1 MDRRKRR
8 NPVVTGVNH
17 TYGGYGLDGGKK
29 KKKKGVSGR
38 FRAILAAA
46 ALVVFVL
53 VVLGYTLSG
62 SGRSDVGR
70 VTRVGAT
77 LSQNVVP
84 FGDSVVF
91 YDGTTLYCV
100 SPSGSNLWSYQ
111 IGLNADYDATDEH
124 IVAWSGNDIYMLG
137 SRGNLIFN
145 DNLSDSIQFASAGE
159 DYVAAFIG
167 DPDNGVI
174 SVFNDEGQIVDNIT
188 VENQT
193 MLNMGFFKS
202 PTTSS
207 TQETEMLWALGL
219 DTSGTVISTEL
230 QTFQPGKLA
239 TGKSSLG
246 ENIAYAV
253 YFADGILNVVDTRQ
267 IAHYNYRIIEQQN
280 PTLIYGYTLERV
292 KEYRGTTYQLLIP
305 AQEQDEGVR
314 INNVRLIY
322 GNQDRVLHLPGECL
336 AVELGTRSVYGFS
349 SGAVYVCRYG
359 ETMFKSYALPVNVTS
374 VLGMISDNRAV
385 VTSGSDVY
393 VIELPT

>member
-305 AQEQDEGVR
+305 AQEQDEGHGK
-314 INNVRLIY
+314 NASF
-322 GNQDRVLHLPGECL
+322 HGE
-336 AVELGTRSVYGFS
+336 VSFT
-349 SGAVYVCRYG
+349 
-359 ETMFKSYALPVNVTS
+359 KK
-374 VLGMISDNRAV
+374 
-385 VTSGSDVY
+385 
-393 VIELPT
+393 

>member
-1 MDRRKRR
+1 
-8 NPVVTGVNH
+8 
-17 TYGGYGLDGGKK
+17 
-29 KKKKGVSGR
+29 
-38 FRAILAAA
+38 
-46 ALVVFVL
+46 
-53 VVLGYTLSG
+53 
-62 SGRSDVGR
+62 
-70 VTRVGAT
+70 
-77 LSQNVVP
+77 
-84 FGDSVVF
+84 
-91 YDGTTLYCV
+91 
-100 SPSGSNLWSYQ
+100 
-111 IGLNADYDATDEH
+111 
-124 IVAWSGNDIYMLG
+124 
-137 SRGNLIFN
+137 
-145 DNLSDSIQFASAGE
+145 
-159 DYVAAFIG
+159 
-167 DPDNGVI
+167 
-174 SVFNDEGQIVDNIT
+174 
-188 VENQT
+188 
-193 MLNMGFFKS
+193 
-202 PTTSS
+202 
-207 TQETEMLWALGL
+207 MLWALGL